1 MKAAGQDLASLFF
14 GFDARIRYVS
24 ILDSLGRTVEGGMRP
39 GLSSLEPKDEADR
52 VDIQVALIRGMTEA
66 AGAYLGATN
75 YVIVHREKIML
86 MALPWKDRKT
96 VLITTEPDF
105 PLERVPALIEMVSSS
120 G

>member
-1 MKAAGQDLASLFF
+1 
-14 GFDARIRYVS
+14 
-24 ILDSLGRTVEGGMRP
+24 MRP

-66 AGAYLGATN
+66 ATTYLGTTN

-86 MALPWKDRKT
+86 MALPWKGGKT